1 MYHLGVPENIQ
12 KSSLFE
18 LADSILAI
26 SRYIQASKSFASHGW
41 TPIES
46 AVMRFVDG
54 NPGTTA
60 SAAAEATQLINSN
73 FSRALRA
80 LEKKGLVR
88 REIDEEDARRV
99 RLYPTESA
107 HQNLQLLQALW
118 TGLLDG
124 IIDDPTDVDRV
135 NAVLRQIEAAFV
147 ARAADLRSPADSP
160 ATHSDPRNEE
170 PRSGAAR

>member
-1 MYHLGVPENIQ
+1 MADKVQ
-12 KSSLFE
+12 TSSLFE

-46 AVMRFVDG
+46 AVMRFVDR

-60 SAAAEATQLINSN
+60 SAAAEATQLISSN

-80 LEKKGLVR
+80 LEEKGLVR
-88 REIDEEDARRV
+88 RDVDQEDARRV
-99 RLYPTESA
+99 RLYPTDSA
-107 HQNLQLLQALW
+107 RENLQLLHELW

-124 IIDDPTDVDRV
+124 IVDDPSEIDRA
-135 NAVLRQIEAAFV
+135 NAVLRLIEAGIV
-147 ARAADLRSPADSP
+147 ARAPELTK
-160 ATHSDPRNEE
+160 ATHS
-170 PRSGAAR
+170 